1 MFPRRDLAGVGLLEE
16 IVNAVVK
23 PVTIAV
29 DMELLEVSEFIERV
43 MLQIVGNDL
52 VLLLRLRFIFEAS
65 LVDQTG
71 RFKWNVIGGIQGCM
85 LVFGL
90 R

>member
-1 MFPRRDLAGVGLLEE
+1 MLPRRDLAGVGLLEE

-29 DMELLEVSEFIERV
+29 DMELIEVFEFIERV

-52 VLLLRLRFIFEAS
+52 VLLLRLRFIFEAR
-65 LVDQTG
+65 LVDQAS

>member
-1 MFPRRDLAGVGLLEE
+1 MLPRRDLARVGLLEE

-29 DMELLEVSEFIERV
+29 DMELLKVSEFIERV
-43 MLQIVGNDL
+43 MLQIVRHDL
-52 VLLLRLRFIFEAS
+52 ILLLRLRFIFEAR
-65 LVDQTG
+65 LVDQAC
-71 RFKWNVIGGIQGCM
+71 RFIWNVIGRIQGCM

>member
-1 MFPRRDLAGVGLLEE
+1 MLPRRDLARVGLLEE

-29 DMELLEVSEFIERV
+29 DMELLKVSEFIERV
-43 MLQIVGNDL
+43 MLQIVRHDL
-52 VLLLRLRFIFEAS
+52 ILLLRLRFIFEAR
-65 LVDQTG
+65 LVDQAG
-71 RFKWNVIGGIQGCM
+71 RFIWNVIGRIQGCM